1 MYQYLIVSDNLQDAD
16 VKAVTS
22 DMYSVSKNVWIVSCS
37 QSTCGELSR
46 ALGMESGTDAPIRT
60 GVVVKVSEYH
70 GLFNTAL
77 WQKLY
82 EWRTHIYE

>member
-22 DMYSVSKNVWIVSCS
+22 DMYSVIKNVWIVSCS
-37 QSTCGELSR
+37 LSTCGDLSR
-46 ALGMESGTDAPIRT
+46 ALGMEYGTGAPIRT

-77 WQKLY
+77 WQKLD
-82 EWRTHIYE
+82 EWRTHI